1 MSTAIYYTHLDGF
14 DTHSSQLQQ
23 HAGLL
28 RHLGA
33 SLAAFLDDLEKSGES
48 DRVLVLVFSEFGRRL
63 SENGSAGTDHGTAA
77 PVFLLG
83 RPVKPG
89 LHGPY
94 PDLTHLDDGDPRHA
108 IDFRRIYATVLD
120 RWLAVPPRQILGT
133 AFEPLPRA
141 GLERQRPAAFSLD
154 ASRSG

>member
-1 MSTAIYYTHLDGF
+1 MPGSCATSGRR
-14 DTHSSQLQQ
+14 S
-23 HAGLL
+23 
-28 RHLGA
+28 R
-33 SLAAFLDDLEKSGES
+33 AFLDDLEKSGES

-120 RWLAVPPRQILGT
+120 RWLAVPHASDPGR
-133 AFEPLPRA
+133 
-141 GLERQRPAAFSLD
+141 SLS
-154 ASRSG
+154 SRCQCWS

>member
-1 MSTAIYYTHLDGF
+1 MIAQLIKGGLSTAIYYTHLDGF
-14 DTHSSQLQQ
+14 DTHSNQLQQ
-23 HAGLL
+23 HSGLL

-33 SLAAFLDDLEKSGES
+33 SLTAFLDDLEKAGES
-48 DRVLVLVFSEFGRRL
+48 DRVLILVFSEFGRRL

-89 LHGPY
+89 IQGPY

-108 IDFRRIYATVLD
+108 IDFRRVYATVLD
-120 RWLAVPPRQILGT
+120 RWLAVPHRQILGS
-133 AFEPLPRA
+133 AFDPLPLLA
-141 GLERQRPAAFSLD
+141 
-154 ASRSG
+154 